1 MARKSIIGLVVV
13 LGLLAVGSYALAD
26 GPGYGGGWGMMGS
39 GRSGYGPG
47 YMMGGSGGGQGYA
60 ATSKTRGELYAKQA
74 ELDEVLSAPTVDEAR
89 AKALQAEINTLR
101 NQAADESLAAGLK
114 ERRENPDAGRSH
126 GPGYGRGPGAGYCWR

>member
-13 LGLLAVGSYALAD
+13 VGLLAVGSYALAH
-26 GPGYGGGWGMMGS
+26 GPGYGGGWGMGYGM
-39 GRSGYGPG
+39 SGYGPG
-47 YMMGGSGGGQGYA
+47 HMMGWYGNGEGYA
-60 ATSKTRGELYAKQA
+60 ATSKIRGELYAKQA

-89 AKALQAEINTLR
+89 AKALQTEINTLR

-114 ERRENPDAGRSH
+114 ERRENPNADRTY